1 MANSTYRV
9 ILRRD
14 ARNAIQHIP
23 RYIAL
28 QAQAF
33 IDDHLQHHPTQRI
46 PTKLKQLKG
55 QLVGFWQYDLPS
67 GYRLR
72 YRVDDATRTV
82 FVVYIGP
89 HP

>member
-9 ILRRD
+9 ILKRD
-14 ARNAIQHIP
+14 ARNALHRIP
-23 RYIAL
+23 RHIAQ

-33 IDDHLQHHPTQRI
+33 IDDHLRHHPTQGI
-46 PTKLKQLKG
+46 PAKLKRLNG
-55 QLVGFWQYDLPS
+55 RLADIWQYDLPS

-72 YRVDDATRTV
+72 YRVDEATQTV
-82 FVVYIGP
+82 SVVYIGP